1 MFATQLLWSLPV
13 WLWHSFSAQRTS
25 VTTWTLAHV
34 RAMENLGWSLL
45 SYTWLFLL
53 GELMLV
59 SVSQEGTNRK

>member
-13 WLWHSFSAQRTS
+13 WLWHSFSVQRTS